1 MIMLLVP
8 AVFVLMCYCLSDFSE
23 FLKFDM
29 LNFFVEHS
37 AGKTLEYYYAMEC
50 FVILGKM
57 LRRFNNI
64 V

>member
-1 MIMLLVP
+1 MKMLVIS
-8 AVFVLMCYCLSDFSE
+8 AVFVLMCYCLSDFYV

-29 LNFFVEHS
+29 LNVFVEHS

-57 LRRFNNI
+57 LRRFYNI